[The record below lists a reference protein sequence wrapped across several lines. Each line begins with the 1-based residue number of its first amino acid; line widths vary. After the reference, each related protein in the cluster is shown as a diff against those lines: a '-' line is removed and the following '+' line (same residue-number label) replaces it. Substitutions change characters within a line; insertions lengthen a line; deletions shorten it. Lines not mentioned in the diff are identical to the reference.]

1 MAKIHVL
8 DKHVAELIAAG
19 EVVERPSSVIKELVE
34 NAIDAGATTI
44 SVEIQHGGIT
54 YMRVTDNGSG
64 IAREDVPKAFLR
76 NATSKVRSAEDL
88 DGIGTLGFRGEA
100 LASICAVS
108 RVTLLTRTQEELAGT
123 NYQIEG
129 GEETAL
135 EDVGCPQGSTVI
147 VRDLFYNTPAR
158 MKFLK
163 KDISE
168 ANAVAGVMDRVALS
182 HPEISFRFIRDHKE
196 TLSTPGDRQLKSCIY
211 AVYGKDFTAG
221 LIPVDYDYNGVKV
234 RGFISKPSAVR
245 PNRSMQHFFI
255 NGRFVKSK
263 TAMAALEQAFKGS
276 IMAGKFPS
284 CVLHLSVSWQAV
296 DVNVHPAK
304 IEVRFLNEKPIFDAV
319 YHGVKSALMAGDQRK
334 EMTLPKPNLAPPVPQ
349 IEQTRLPA
357 PPTAG
362 SAFCQPKE
370 EKSQAIHD
378 GQAGGPPAPVS
389 SRAFSRNEG
398 KEVQPA
404 APLPEAARKIPVPY
418 GDDEPEL
425 FVPSKRQNPAPVVRD
440 FISSPF
446 SFLEEKKEK
455 PGAQASERLQEERPV
470 INPEKTEATQAA
482 LTGGQTE
489 RQKSEPPAENSGEQ
503 ETAEEIAPP
512 AEKRQ
517 RLIGEAFRTYL
528 IIEYG
533 DDELLLIDKHAAHE
547 RILYEKLKKESGKSC
562 AQYLLE
568 PIPVTLDKNE
578 YAVVLENQELFL
590 EAGFEVEDFG
600 AGTVLVRSAPL
611 SFEQEDIASS
621 FMEIAGHLLENK
633 TDMSTEK
640 LDWLYHNIAC
650 RAAVKAGQTGA
661 DQELVALAAALR
673 ENPEIRY
680 CPHGRPV
687 SISLK
692 KREIEKQFGRIQ

>member
-123 NYQIEG
+123 SYQIEG

-135 EDVGCPQGSTVI
+135 EDVGCAQGSTVI

-334 EMTLPKPNLAPPVPQ
+334 EMTLPKPNLAPPTPQ
-349 IEQTRLPA
+349 IEQTRLPV

-362 SAFCQPKE
+362 SAFYQPKE
-370 EKSQAIHD
+370 EKSQASHV
-378 GQAGGPPAPVS
+378 GQPGGPTASVS
-389 SRAFSRNEG
+389 NRAFSRNEG

-425 FVPSKRQNPAPVVRD
+425 FVPSKRQNPVPVVRD

-482 LTGGQTE
+482 LSGGQTA

-528 IIEYG
+528 ILEYG